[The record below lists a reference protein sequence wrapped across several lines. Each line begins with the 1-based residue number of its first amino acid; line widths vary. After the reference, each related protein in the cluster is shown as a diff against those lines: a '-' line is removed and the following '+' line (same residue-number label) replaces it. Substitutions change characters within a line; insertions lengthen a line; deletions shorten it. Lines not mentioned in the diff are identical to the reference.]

1 MKILQEKWKSS
12 RKKRKIG
19 DLMLRDALLN
29 IIEYTWPTITI
40 VLVILLTYRIAD
52 IFLNKK
58 SIILYQEV
66 IHFGVVIYLLCL
78 FYVVTFEDV
87 SWSSNN
93 FTLFGEITRYSLG
106 SRLFFKNVISNAL
119 MFFPYGFFLSYFLK
133 TRKWYIILISS
144 FITSC
149 AIEITQSAIGR
160 VFDVDDILLNV
171 IGALLGFLFY
181 YGIEV
186 LRDKIPAIFKKTWFL
201 NMAALFIMGFLFLYL
216 FNIFHIGE
224 LL

>member
-1 MKILQEKWKSS
+1 
-12 RKKRKIG
+12 
-19 DLMLRDALLN
+19 MLRDALLN
-29 IIEYTWPTITI
+29 IIGYTWPTIAI
-40 VLVILLTYRIAD
+40 VLVILLTFRIAD
-52 IFLNKK
+52 ILLNKK
-58 SIILYQEV
+58 PFILYQEA

-87 SWSSNN
+87 SWSSSN

-106 SRLFFKNVISNAL
+106 SRLFFKNVVSNAL
-119 MFFPYGFFLSYFLK
+119 MFLPYGFFLSYYLK
-133 TRKWYIILISS
+133 TRKGYVILLLS

-149 AIEITQSAIGR
+149 AIEITQFIIGR

-171 IGALLGFLFY
+171 IGAFLGFLLY
-181 YGIEV
+181 YLVEV

-201 NMAALFIMGFLFLYL
+201 NMVTILILGFLFLYL